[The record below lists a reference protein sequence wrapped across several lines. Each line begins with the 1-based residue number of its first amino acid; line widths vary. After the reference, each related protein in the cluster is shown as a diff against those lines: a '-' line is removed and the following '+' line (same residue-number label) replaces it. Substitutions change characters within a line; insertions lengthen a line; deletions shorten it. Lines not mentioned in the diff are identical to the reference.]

1 MSDEEPEYEVG
12 QYEWLEARTATQW
25 TIYSAESIVEA
36 KVEKEPGSRRAK
48 APKLIWVRLP
58 NPLHYKSKWVL

>member
-1 MSDEEPEYEVG
+1 MKLVSMNGSKREPLLSK
-12 QYEWLEARTATQW
+12 QS
-25 TIYSAESIVEA
+25 IYPAESIVEA